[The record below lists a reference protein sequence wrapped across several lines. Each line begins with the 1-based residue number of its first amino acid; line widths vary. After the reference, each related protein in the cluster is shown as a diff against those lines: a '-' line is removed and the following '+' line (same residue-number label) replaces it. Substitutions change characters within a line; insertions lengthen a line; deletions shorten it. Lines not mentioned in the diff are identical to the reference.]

1 MLIVAFAFFVA
12 LLVAWLLAPN
22 GVPAAP
28 HAAADA
34 IQPASASSD
43 AGDLSLA

>member
-1 MLIVAFAFFVA
+1 MLIVAFAFFIA

-22 GVPAAP
+22 GAPAAP
-28 HAAADA
+28 RATGDA
-34 IQPASASSD
+34 LQPAGASSD

>member
-22 GVPAAP
+22 GAPAAQAKP
-28 HAAADA
+28 AAAL
-34 IQPASASSD
+34 QPAGASSD
-43 AGDLSLA
+43 AGDLSIA

>member
-22 GVPAAP
+22 DAPAAQAKP
-28 HAAADA
+28 ADA
-34 IQPASASSD
+34 LQPASMATEIR
-43 AGDLSLA
+43 